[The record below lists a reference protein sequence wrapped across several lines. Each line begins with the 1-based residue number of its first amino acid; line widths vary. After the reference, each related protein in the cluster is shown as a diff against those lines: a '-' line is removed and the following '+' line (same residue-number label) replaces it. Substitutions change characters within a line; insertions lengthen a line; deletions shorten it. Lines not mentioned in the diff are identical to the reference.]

1 MFQILDI
8 FNFSFREQDL
18 YFIKE
23 LCDDQIKEELKNI
36 KSAIVAMAIH

>member
-8 FNFSFREQDL
+8 FNSSYGGDQDL

-23 LCDDQIKEELKNI
+23 LCDEQQIEEKLRK
-36 KSAIVAMAIH
+36 H